1 MSTPEIT
8 VQQYQGDHDSLPD
21 VSVRVTPQHP
31 LGSRSTQVN
40 GAQMAELGAM
50 LAAAGA
56 ERGTATALLHL
67 LQANTIQT
75 FLGTLPDLLVK
86 VQEWQQARLNRVMQA
101 IKALP
106 EAPVQQQGFLGRVMA
121 PVQQGP
127 QPSYVSRDQVL
138 QVIAQ
143 AMVEPSQI

>member
-1 MSTPEIT
+1 MTSEIAA
-8 VQQYQGDHDSLPD
+8 QQYQGDNASMPD
-21 VSVRVTPQHP
+21 VSVRVTPPHP
-31 LGSRSTQVN
+31 LGSRSRVN
-40 GAQMAELGAM
+40 GAEMAELGAM

-56 ERGTATALLHL
+56 ERGAATALFHL
-67 LQANTIQT
+67 LQDNTIQT
-75 FLGTLPDLLVK
+75 FLRTMPDVLTK